1 MQISINPNLTLSE
14 WRWHLHSIQFPSSR
28 IDTLISRLRLK
39 SCHNNK
45 ANYKRALCIF
55 CEKQT
60 ESFRLLLAVGRQ
72 FATVVVPCRVFLKWK
87 TKTCRSPD
95 TCVRISMLLWE
106 NFRFPL
112 ATFPLSPPQPLG
124 RSSVQIFEFWL
135 GSFTVLVP
143 AKKLF
148 CFFFCRLP
156 GAFGK
161 LEHSSVHFG
170 KWNANRFSTPC
181 RLIWGNSS
189 QAKQIFTVYII

>member
-1 MQISINPNLTLSE
+1 MQISISPTLLCPNG
-14 WRWHLHSIQFPSSR
+14 RHLHSNQFLSSR
-28 IDTLISRLRLK
+28 IETLISRLRLK
-39 SCHNNK
+39 SCHHNK

-55 CEKQT
+55 CEEQT

-72 FATVVVPCRVFLKWK
+72 FATVVVSCRVFLKWK

-106 NFRFPL
+106 NLRFPL

-143 AKKLF
+143 ARN
-148 CFFFCRLP
+148 CSVSFFVGCQAHLENQKIQ
-156 GAFGK
+156 AFT
-161 LEHSSVHFG
+161 LENEMRTDFQHLV
-170 KWNANRFSTPC
+170 A
-181 RLIWGNSS
+181 
-189 QAKQIFTVYII
+189 